1 MEQILLLFKLHLPMT
16 FTRKQYMT
24 LMRTRSSTSHPL
36 HYLQVLT
43 EKGKLHHIG
52 SSRYRIA

>member
-1 MEQILLLFKLHLPMT
+1 MQEVLTLIKIQLHMT
-16 FTRKQYMT
+16 FTRKQYMN

-36 HYLQVLT
+36 HHLQVLT
-43 EKGKLHHIG
+43 EKGKLHHVG